1 MESEMIEKRFATSV
15 ASRETD
21 PLMNAAKTTAGVA
34 SSHIGTTLTTGTP
47 FPPDAASAPAA
58 TTNSYDD
65 YIIRLIRRDSTNKT
79 NNQNDPTT
87 FTYTA
92 ALKDDTDDQDSLVS
106 GDDVDVGEDLHQ
118 TTYGQTVIHLV
129 KGYIGCGIL
138 SLPWAMSQLGLPLG
152 LGAIV
157 LMSLWSSYN
166 CWTVVELK
174 RYIERT
180 NELALA
186 KPPNDTQS
194 EGGRSSHHGSTTT
207 AQSIASSSN
216 ITYPDVGEWAHGGDF
231 QKYVA
236 ACICAQQLAI
246 CTVFMSFVGENLYA
260 VLEFLNIA
268 ALKNHQA
275 VISVVLPAMMALS
288 FIPSLKSLAP
298 VMLAGTVLIMAGFS
312 SLAVIGA
319 IEWGNRPNW
328 GDMPTLNPIKAPM
341 ALCGILY
348 SFEGICIILPVESA
362 MKEPKHFQSAFW
374 TSMTIVTL
382 LLCGMAGLATLAFG
396 DVTNGSI
403 TAYLLEEYK
412 NDDRMKLWLMMSN
425 LLVSMSI
432 ILTYP
437 LMLFPAVELVAPM
450 SQGWLLR
457 RTKCCR
463 QMFGFNNDVDD
474 DDDGDDG
481 ESSDHD
487 LEGFERM
494 AGIPEHEIASMGSL
508 PSQSQYHNYDGTENN
523 NTNGNEQQE
532 TGKMGIDGE
541 TDNASLSRLSS
552 TGNLSVADLI
562 PERQIA
568 GDSMALR
575 AALVLST
582 YLVAMVVPKVESLVS
597 LAGAVAGS
605 STALLIPPIL
615 ELAFIRHME
624 KDGIAPVL
632 SDWEGGPSEAS
643 KNTLVVHQQS
653 TSISGG
659 NSPLPRRPYLNPN
672 IRKQLQKRHFLTQK
686 IVSWFLLVMGLI
698 FAAFGSYF
706 SVRDIFKTYAASS

>member
-1 MESEMIEKRFATSV
+1 MIEKSFATPV

-34 SSHIGTTLTTGTP
+34 SSRVGTTLTPGTAV
-47 FPPDAASAPAA
+47 PPHAAAPAPA
-58 TTNSYDD
+58 TTTNSNDD

-79 NNQNDPTT
+79 NNQNDPTN

-92 ALKDDTDDQDSLVS
+92 ALKDDTDDQASLVS
-106 GDDVDVGEDLHQ
+106 GDDVHVGEDLHQ

-138 SLPWAMSQLGLPLG
+138 SLPWAMSQLGLLLG

-166 CWTVVELK
+166 CWTVVKLK

-180 NELALA
+180 NELASA
-186 KPPNDTQS
+186 KPSNDTQS

-275 VISVVLPAMMALS
+275 VISAVLPAMMALS

-328 GDMPTLNPIKAPM
+328 EDMPTLNPIKAPM

-412 NDDRMKLWLMMSN
+412 NDDRMKFWLMMSN

-450 SQGWLLR
+450 SQGWILR

-463 QMFGFNNDVDD
+463 QMFGFSTVVDD
-474 DDDGDDG
+474 DNDGDDDDI
-481 ESSDHD
+481 SDHD

-508 PSQSQYHNYDGTENN
+508 PSQSQYHDYDGTENY
-523 NTNGNEQQE
+523 TRGKEQQE
-532 TGKMGIDGE
+532 TDKMAVDGGI
-541 TDNASLSRLSS
+541 DNASLSRLSS
-552 TGNLSVADLI
+552 TGNLSVAELI

-568 GDSMALR
+568 GDSIALR

-643 KNTLVVHQQS
+643 KNTLVVQQQA
-653 TSISGG
+653 TSINGRD
-659 NSPLPRRPYLNPN
+659 SPLPRRPYPNPK

-686 IVSWFLLVMGLI
+686 FASWFLLVMGLI

-706 SVRDIFKTYAASS
+706 SVRDIFKTYAAS